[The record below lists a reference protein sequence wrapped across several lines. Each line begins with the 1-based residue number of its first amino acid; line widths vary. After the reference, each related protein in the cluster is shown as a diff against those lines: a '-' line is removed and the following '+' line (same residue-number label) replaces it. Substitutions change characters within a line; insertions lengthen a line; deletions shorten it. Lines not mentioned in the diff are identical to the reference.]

1 MRICYLDESE
11 QQQDGVYYIG
21 ALVVTAEQIRS
32 IDRDLDA
39 LHARLHEAHPG
50 SVPAGLEFHGHA
62 IFQGKEGWAELKPG
76 VRAWASQK
84 AVELICRHS
93 PWFGLQGVDVDGLRR
108 RRGWEAAE
116 PHVVASSHLLN
127 RVHRHSRLVSEG
139 LLVIADD
146 HHLSEDSRTAYHRM
160 RSRAVQGLSDGKL
173 HHLLDTMYFGPSNR
187 SRLLQAVDMLTY
199 FEQRRRHIQ
208 EDHREAARR
217 MKNIGASLD
226 SVLEHSYVWRP

>member
-108 RRGWEAAE
+108 RRGWEGAE
-116 PHVVASSHLLN
+116 PHVVASSH
-127 RVHRHSRLVSEG
+127 RVCHEF
-139 LLVIADD
+139 A
-146 HHLSEDSRTAYHRM
+146 
-160 RSRAVQGLSDGKL
+160 
-173 HHLLDTMYFGPSNR
+173 
-187 SRLLQAVDMLTY
+187 
-199 FEQRRRHIQ
+199 
-208 EDHREAARR
+208 
-217 MKNIGASLD
+217 
-226 SVLEHSYVWRP
+226 